1 MNSRSVKENN
11 EKDLSLM
18 NLKSFI
24 EDIFELI

>member
-1 MNSRSVKENN
+1 MKSRSVKENN

-18 NLKSFI
+18 DLKSFI